1 MQDQIPKLEVVDKAG
16 HGFAYGTCEVVLNL
30 VVIEHIS
37 HCLDL
42 DLHGKRPGITSDGNF
57 SSYLIGRIWYNHFQ
71 SFSMGGNGNNTIY
84 PLLST

>member
-42 DLHGKRPGITSDGNF
+42 DLHGKRPGVTSDGNF
-57 SSYLIGRIWYNHFQ
+57 SSYLIGR
-71 SFSMGGNGNNTIY
+71 S
-84 PLLST
+84 